1 MSNTEPK
8 HTRGPWR
15 TAYSRTQPG
24 GISIEAPGSE
34 RNFIIARCPIDSF
47 EDKANASL
55 IAAAPDMLKALE
67 DILYGNPKEAADKY
81 EQGGCSDIWRNA
93 ITVVNKAKNIHQ

>member
-8 HTRGPWR
+8 HTRGPWC
-15 TAYSRTQPG
+15 TCGWENIVVNSADDN
-24 GISIEAPGSE
+24 SICVAAGSKYASLE
-34 RNFIIARCPIDSF
+34 
-47 EDKANASL
+47 ELQANASL